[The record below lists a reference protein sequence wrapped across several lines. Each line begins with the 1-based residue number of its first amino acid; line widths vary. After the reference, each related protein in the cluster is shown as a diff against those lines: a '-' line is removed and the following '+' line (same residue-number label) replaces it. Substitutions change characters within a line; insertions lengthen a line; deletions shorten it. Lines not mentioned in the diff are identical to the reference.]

1 MMNLV
6 NYVESQYSRTYTHDL
21 TKEELELASKVNEY
35 FIEHK
40 PLFRKDVLDYFG
52 ISKHM
57 FYKLKKA
64 NAIRVPEYISNRTN
78 SNRNKGKGKHG
89 QRTEKSHTQI

>member
-6 NYVESQYSRTYTHDL
+6 NYVEKQYSNTNTHNL
-21 TKEELELASKVNEY
+21 SKEEMELASKVNNF
-35 FIEHK
+35 FIESK
-40 PLFRKDVLDYFG
+40 PLYRQDVLDYFG

-64 NAIRVPEYISNRTN
+64 NAIRVPEYISNRSN
-78 SNRNKGKGKHG
+78 SNRNKRK
-89 QRTEKSHTQI
+89 ENV

>member
-6 NYVESQYSRTYTHDL
+6 NYVENLYTK
-21 TKEELELASKVNEY
+21 KETPNLSKDELELARKINEY

-40 PLFRKDVLDYFG
+40 PLFRQDVLDYFG

-57 FYKLKKA
+57 FYKLKNEKA
-64 NAIRVPEYISNRTN
+64 IQVPYELTSRKHSI
-78 SNRNKGKGKHG
+78 RNKGKGKHG
-89 QRTEKSHTQI
+89 QGTAKSHTQI

>member
-21 TKEELELASKVNEY
+21 SKEEIELASKINKF
-35 FIEHK
+35 FIESK
-40 PLFRKDVLDYFG
+40 PMFRQEVLKYFG

-57 FYKLKKA
+57 FYKLKKV
-64 NAIRVPEYISNRTN
+64 NAIQVPAYISNRSN
-78 SNRNKGKGKHG
+78 SNRNKRKIDNDAK
-89 QRTEKSHTQI
+89 TDEPICE